1 MGDVKVVV
9 GQGLLKLIVNLNPL
23 SLVLDGSLIVEV
35 TVNVWLVS
43 WSEVSLVEIVTIL
56 PDTEIQ
62 A

>member
-35 TVNVWLVS
+35 TVNV
-43 WSEVSLVEIVTIL
+43 
-56 PDTEIQ
+56 
-62 A
+62 